1 MEPSPAFV
9 QLASGADVVK
19 IPIICIVFA
28 NGLVGY
34 KAQIGYNL
42 CTQSMELRALWGKK
56 KREKKPLEALI
67 HVSWALTCCP
77 NPTKSDLNGSI
88 FFLPRRF
95 LSYHIKQP
103 D

>member
-42 CTQSMELRALWGKK
+42 CTQSMELRALWKEK
-56 KREKKPLEALI
+56 KRKKAFR
-67 HVSWALTCCP
+67 S
-77 NPTKSDLNGSI
+77 SD
-88 FFLPRRF
+88 PRF
-95 LSYHIKQP
+95 LGLDVLSKSH
-103 D
+103 